1 VAALACLGTAFTGQ
15 AVAAPRASHAIPPE
29 ALASPQA
36 AAAQSRVVFETL
48 TYHFSSSQS
57 LLPWTTRDWYPR
69 YFAKADVVGFD
80 LYPVS

>member
-1 VAALACLGTAFTGQ
+1 
-15 AVAAPRASHAIPPE
+15 
-29 ALASPQA
+29 
-36 AAAQSRVVFETL
+36 VVFETL